1 MHNFTIFSPL
11 FVVLSV
17 NIHRQNME
25 TTLKQFGNIPITTDV
40 LVSILGDYKAPL
52 QKIMMMERSGELL
65 RIKRGLY
72 VVSPTISGCKISMS
86 LIANHLYPYSYISM
100 QTALREYG
108 LIPERVYTIK
118 SISMRRSKNITT
130 SMGEFIYIGCNPDY
144 YPIGVNIKDCNN
156 YSYMIASPEKALCD
170 LVVFTSGLNLRYLSE
185 TRAYI
190 EDDIRMDMDAFAQM
204 DTQIIEQCAMVGKKN
219 TSLLNL
225 IKLIKRL

>member
-1 MHNFTIFSPL
+1 
-11 FVVLSV
+11 
-17 NIHRQNME
+17 ME

-40 LVSILGDYKAPL
+40 LTSIFGDYKAPL
-52 QKIMMMERSGELL
+52 QKIMMLERSGELL

-72 VVSPTISGCKISMS
+72 VVSPNISGTKISMY
-86 LIANHLYPYSYISM
+86 LIANHLYPCSYISM

-108 LIPERVYTIK
+108 LIPEKVYTIK
-118 SISMRRSKNITT
+118 STAMGRSKNITT
-130 SMGEFIYIGCNPDY
+130 DMGEFVYTGCSPDY

-170 LVVFTSGLNLRYLSE
+170 LVASTPGLNLRYLSD

-190 EDDIRMDMDAFAQM
+190 EDDMRMDMEAFAQM
-204 DTQIIEQCAMVGKKN
+204 DTQIIEQCASVGKK
-219 TSLLNL
+219 TASLLNI

>member
-1 MHNFTIFSPL
+1 
-11 FVVLSV
+11 
-17 NIHRQNME
+17 ME

-40 LVSILGDYKAPL
+40 LVSILGDYRAPL

-72 VVSPTISGCKISMS
+72 VVSPNISGCKISMS
-86 LIANHLYPYSYISM
+86 LIANHLYPCSYVSM

-108 LIPERVYTIK
+108 LIPEKVYAIK
-118 SISMRRSKNITT
+118 STSMGRSKNITT
-130 SMGEFIYIGCNPDY
+130 EMGEFIYTRCNPEY
-144 YPIGVNIKDCNN
+144 YPIGVNIKNCND

-170 LVVFTSGLNLRYLSE
+170 LVISTSGLNLRYLSE

-190 EDDIRMDMDAFAQM
+190 EDNIRMDMDAFAQM
-204 DTQIIEQCAMVGKKN
+204 DTQIIEECASVGKKA
-219 TSLLNL
+219 TSLFNI